1 MDPIFKTVHINH
13 LANTGFDPVADYPHE
28 LSKILGPEMFAQ
40 AQNEIIHWEDY
51 QPTPLYS
58 LEGLAKSL
66 GVKAIFYKDEG
77 LRFAPGSFKA
87 LGGAYEVQ
95 NLLRQQVSKH
105 LGSTVTLEDIRMRK
119 HLNLVQNIT
128 VATATDGNHG
138 RSVAWGA
145 QRFGCPCKIYIH
157 AHVSEGRLKAM
168 EAYGAEV
175 IRVTGNY
182 DDSVRQAAT
191 DAEANGWFIV
201 SDTSYEG
208 YTELPR
214 HVMAGYT
221 VMLKEILDQLPSRDA
236 ATHIFVQGGC
246 GGLAGAVCGYL
257 WSELGEARP
266 RFSIIEPVQADC
278 LYQSGQQ
285 GKQVDVNIKEE
296 SLMAGLSCGEVSTVA
311 WEIIQR
317 GTNDFLSM
325 HDELVGPTMRLLAK
339 GDNGAQPI
347 VAGESAIPG
356 LAIAIAG
363 CKQEVLKSS
372 LALDEDSVI
381 VLLGT
386 EGATDQDIYLELVGN
401 LS

>member
-13 LANTGFDPVADYPHE
+13 LANTDFDSVADYPHE
-28 LSKILGPEMFAQ
+28 LSKILGPEIFAQ

-51 QPTPLYS
+51 RPTPLHS
-58 LEGLAKSL
+58 LETLAKSL
-66 GVKAIFYKDEG
+66 GVKAIYYKDEG
-77 LRFAPGSFKA
+77 QRFSPRSFKA

-95 NLLRQQVSKH
+95 NLLRQQVSK
-105 LGSTVTLEDIRMRK
+105 LSGSTVTLEDIRIRK
-119 HLNLVQNIT
+119 YLSLVQNIT

-145 QRFGCPCKIYIH
+145 QWFGCPCKIYIH
-157 AHVSEGRLKAM
+157 AHVSEGRMQAM

-182 DDSVRQAAT
+182 DDSVHQAAS
-191 DAEANGWFIV
+191 DAMANGWFIV

-266 RFSIIEPVQADC
+266 RISIIEPVQADC
-278 LYQSGQQ
+278 LYRSGQQ
-285 GKQVDVNIKEE
+285 GRRVDVNITEE
-296 SLMAGLSCGEVSTVA
+296 SLMAGLSCGEVSPVA
-311 WEIIQR
+311 WSIIQR

-339 GDNGAQPI
+339 GDKGARPI
-347 VAGESAIPG
+347 IAGESAIPG
-356 LAIAIAG
+356 LAVAIAA
-363 CKQEVLKSS
+363 CKNEALKSA
-372 LALDEDSVI
+372 LALDEDSLI

-386 EGATDQDIYLELVGN
+386 EGATDPDIYQALVGN

>member
-1 MDPIFKTVHINH
+1 MDPIFNTVHINH
-13 LANTGFDPVADYPHE
+13 LANTGFDSVADYPHE
-28 LSKILGPEMFAQ
+28 LSKLLGPELFSQ
-40 AQNEIIHWEDY
+40 AQKEIVHWKDY

-58 LEGLAKSL
+58 LEALAKSL
-66 GVKAIFYKDEG
+66 SVKAIFYKDEG
-77 LRFAPGSFKA
+77 QRFAPGSFKA
-87 LGGAYEVQ
+87 LGGAYEVK

-138 RSVAWGA
+138 CSVAWGA

-157 AHVSEGRLKAM
+157 AHVSEGRLKAI

-175 IRVTGNY
+175 IRVMGNY
-182 DDSVRQAAT
+182 DDSVHQAAS
-191 DAEANGWFIV
+191 DAVENGWFIV

-214 HVMAGYT
+214 YVMAGYT

-266 RFSIIEPVQADC
+266 RISIIEPVQADC
-278 LYQSGQQ
+278 LYRSGQQ
-285 GKQVDVNIKEE
+285 GRRVDVNITEE
-296 SLMAGLSCGEVSTVA
+296 SLMAGLSCGEVSPVA

-339 GDNGAQPI
+339 GNDGAQPI
-347 VAGESAIPG
+347 IAGESAVPG
-356 LAIAIAG
+356 LAVTIAA
-363 CKQEVLKSS
+363 CKQEALKSAV
-372 LALDEDSVI
+372 ALDEDSVI

-386 EGATDQDIYLELVGN
+386 EGATDPDIYRELVGN
-401 LS
+401 LF